1 MIRNNKKTNII
12 ILSIIFILS
21 MAFMYFICNFKIKQ
35 YSTTFEEIK
44 TAIANDLELQ
54 EEIRGEQGPV
64 GETGATGEQGLTGKT
79 GAAGAT
85 GIQGPSGI
93 NGVDGEDGATGQTG
107 AQGPAGIAGPQGS
120 AGADG
125 EDGTAGIQG
134 IAGLQGPAGADGE
147 DGATG
152 VISTSTDT
160 SITGILKGTGTKV
173 EAAVADV
180 DYLTP
185 GTVASTYLKLDA
197 SNGPITGDLNV
208 QPIVN
213 SETAFTVKDKDGNVV
228 FSVDTVNKRL
238 GIGTDNPSTSFDLL
252 GTARFGGAT
261 DYTEFLADGTLKMNG
276 AATVWDDLRVIILTR
291 TSARVSPVF
300 YAGLGGNSEI
310 YSYRFEPNTD
320 NNVYFEVQMPHS
332 WAGTKIYPHVHWTP
346 ATTGTGTVRWN
357 LECSWADYSS
367 TYGTSF
373 TYTLDSNIATA
384 SQWKHMI
391 ADPGTGLTP
400 TTSQDDIST
409 MMICRLYRD
418 GAATEDDYSGYA
430 HLLAFDL
437 HYEINTLGSSEM
449 YTK

>member
-1 MIRNNKKTNII
+1 MG
-12 ILSIIFILS
+12 
-21 MAFMYFICNFKIKQ
+21 AQ
-35 YSTTFEEIK
+35 
-44 TAIANDLELQ
+44 
-54 EEIRGEQGPV
+54 GVVGPQGPV
-64 GETGATGEQGLTGKT
+64 GETGATG
-79 GAAGAT
+79 
-85 GIQGPSGI
+85 P
-93 NGVDGEDGATGQTG
+93 
-107 AQGPAGIAGPQGS
+107 QGPAG
-120 AGADG
+120 
-125 EDGTAGIQG
+125 EDGKDGI
-134 IAGLQGPAGADGE
+134 

-152 VISTSTDT
+152 VISTDTDS

-173 EAAVADV
+173 EAAIADV

-197 SNGPITGDLNV
+197 SNGPITGNLNV
-208 QPIVN
+208 QPSVN

-252 GTARFGGAT
+252 GTARFGNAT

-300 YAGLGGNSEI
+300 YSGLGGNTEI
-310 YSYRFEPNTD
+310 YSYRFEPDTD
-320 NNVYFEVQMPHS
+320 NNIYFEAQMPHS
-332 WAGTKIYPHVHWTP
+332 WAGTKLYPHVHWTP
-346 ATTGTGTVRWN
+346 STTGTGTVRWK
-357 LECSWADYSS
+357 LECSWTDYTK

-373 TYTLDSNIATA
+373 TYTMDSTISTA

-391 ADPGTGLTP
+391 ADPGTGITP
-400 TTSQDDIST
+400 TADQDGISA
-409 MMICRLYRD
+409 MMVCRLYRD

-437 HYEINTLGSSEM
+437 HYEMDTLGSSQP
-449 YTK
+449 YIK